1 MRNLCGRA
9 FLCFVL
15 IACSYANAGA
25 QSASGKL
32 SPVVREFVKYDD
44 AVIALTHVRVIDGTG
59 AVARPDQTLIIRD
72 GKILA
77 LGDATS
83 TAIPAGAKV
92 LDLADHAVF
101 PGIVGMHNH
110 LYYPQPT
117 NIEGRRVRGVLQFD
131 QQSSYSFPRLYL
143 AGGVTSLRT
152 TASAEPYADINLKTW
167 IDEGKISGPKIH
179 GPYMEGKGNFRLQ
192 VHELSG
198 PEDARKTAEFWAD
211 LVVVR
216 GDPSVKISD
225 VENVE
230 VVFKDGVGYDSAR
243 LMESVRGLVG
253 LR

>member
-1 MRNLCGRA
+1 
-9 FLCFVL
+9 
-15 IACSYANAGA
+15 
-25 QSASGKL
+25 
-32 SPVVREFVKYDD
+32 
-44 AVIALTHVRVIDGTG
+44 
-59 AVARPDQTLIIRD
+59 
-72 GKILA
+72 
-77 LGDATS
+77 
-83 TAIPAGAKV
+83 
-92 LDLADHAVF
+92 
-101 PGIVGMHNH
+101 
-110 LYYPQPT
+110 
-117 NIEGRRVRGVLQFD
+117 
-131 QQSSYSFPRLYL
+131 
-143 AGGVTSLRT
+143 
-152 TASAEPYADINLKTW
+152 TW